1 MTDGGQAR
9 KSTTLPSTFLLP
21 SPNIA
26 PAAESGSAVPER
38 PGEGRRPVVTPQFSG
53 DADPPRGGA
62 LHAGC
67 PRIKSS
73 DSQQHTWGYVCGM
86 EPCKY
91 LQPVPSAKGDSISKF
106 HIRISESRKQLK
118 ILAILARSQIP
129 EPGGDSHLAARTSR
143 CLPACIGAR
152 QSNSLKPR
160 GALEQDT
167 QNRAKPHPP
176 PNSNQR
182 ISQQ

>member
-1 MTDGGQAR
+1 MTDGARLGSPRPFLPLSSCQAQ
-9 KSTTLPSTFLLP
+9 TLPQPLRADPPCP
-21 SPNIA
+21 SA
-26 PAAESGSAVPER
+26 LARAG
-38 PGEGRRPVVTPQFSG
+38 GQVVTPQFSG